1 MYNLFYFFCILLRPT
16 STFCRLL
23 VLFFL
28 KFFYTTKYIHCIM
41 SELTVDVLSE
51 ICSKLPKDFIVE
63 FANREGIRYSISDI
77 VEVDVS
83 GKKIVL
89 KS

>member
-1 MYNLFYFFCILLRPT
+1 
-16 STFCRLL
+16 
-23 VLFFL
+23 
-28 KFFYTTKYIHCIM
+28 M

-77 VEVDVS
+77 VEVDLS